1 MNSSYRHIGNIKG
14 GIFLIGVFLVIG
26 LFSYTRYLSSELR
39 EDNREVVKLYAE
51 IIAET
56 VKDDSNTNI
65 DFIFENIIKKVK
77 FPIIQS
83 GRNKN
88 PQLWTNLPEN
98 IDSDRDRLKLILSM
112 DKINKPIPLVFDDK
126 INGPITFGYLHYGDS
141 RLIQKIQIW
150 TYIELLSIGI
160 FILFGFIG
168 FSFIR
173 NSEKQH
179 IWVGLSRE
187 TAHQLGTP
195 VSALLGWLD
204 YLKNDN
210 SNIEKILPEMESD
223 IERLQQVNRRFSK
236 MGSKPEMEF
245 FDLSK
250 RIESVLSYLNRRI
263 PTLGKKVDLV
273 NDIDPDIK
281 IMANGTLIS
290 WTIENLI
297 RNSIDSISGEAG
309 LIRISMSQDQN
320 NVKIR
325 ISDNGCGVPK
335 KDWKNIFRP
344 GFSTKKSGW
353 GLGLSLCQR
362 IINEVHKGDIYVLE
376 SRINSGTVFEINI
389 PSG

>member
-14 GIFLIGVFLVIG
+14 GIFLTGVFLVIG

-39 EDNREVVKLYAE
+39 DDNREVVKLYAE

-83 GRNKN
+83 GGNKN
-88 PQLWTNLPEN
+88 PQLWTNLPDN
-98 IDSDRDRLKLILSM
+98 IDSDSDRLKLILSM

-223 IERLQQVNRRFSK
+223 IERLQQVSRRFSK

-250 RIESVLSYLNRRI
+250 RIEGVLFYLNRRI

-376 SRINSGTVFEINI
+376 SSINSGTVFEINI

>member
-83 GRNKN
+83 GGNKN

-98 IDSDRDRLKLILSM
+98 IDSDSDRLKLILSM
-112 DKINKPIPLVFDDK
+112 DKINKPIPLVFHDK

-160 FILFGFIG
+160 FIFFGFIG

-223 IERLQQVNRRFSK
+223 IERLQQVSRRFSK
-236 MGSKPEMEF
+236 MGSKPEIEF

-250 RIESVLSYLNRRI
+250 RIEGVLFYLNRRI

-376 SRINSGTVFEINI
+376 SKINSGTVFEINI

>member
-1 MNSSYRHIGNIKG
+1 MTSSYRHIGNIKG

-39 EDNREVVKLYAE
+39 EDNREVVKMYAE
-51 IIAET
+51 IIAKT

-98 IDSDRDRLKLILSM
+98 IDSDSDRIKLILSM

-150 TYIELLSIGI
+150 TYIEILSIGI

-223 IERLQQVNRRFSK
+223 IERLQQVSRRFSK
-236 MGSKPEMEF
+236 MGSKPEMEY

-250 RIESVLSYLNRRI
+250 RVESVLSYLNRRI

-297 RNSIDSISGEAG
+297 RNSIDSVSGEAG
-309 LIRISMSQDQN
+309 LIRLSMSQDQN

>member
-1 MNSSYRHIGNIKG
+1 MTSSYRHIGNIKG
-14 GIFLIGVFLVIG
+14 GIFLIGIFLVIG

-39 EDNREVVKLYAE
+39 EDNREVVKMYAE
-51 IIAET
+51 IIAKT

-98 IDSDRDRLKLILSM
+98 IDSDSDRLKLILSM

-150 TYIELLSIGI
+150 TYIEILSIGI

-223 IERLQQVNRRFSK
+223 IERLQQVSRRFSK

-250 RIESVLSYLNRRI
+250 RVESVLSYLNRRI

>member
-88 PQLWTNLPEN
+88 AQLWTNLPEN
-98 IDSDRDRLKLILSM
+98 IDSDSDRLKLILSM
-112 DKINKPIPLVFDDK
+112 DKINKPIPLVFHDK

-160 FILFGFIG
+160 FIFFGFIG

-223 IERLQQVNRRFSK
+223 IERLQQVSRRFSK
-236 MGSKPEMEF
+236 MGSKPEIEF

-250 RIESVLSYLNRRI
+250 RIEGVLFYLNRRI

-376 SRINSGTVFEINI
+376 SSINSGTVFEINI

>member
-98 IDSDRDRLKLILSM
+98 IDTDSDRLKLILSM
-112 DKINKPIPLVFDDK
+112 DKINKPIPLIFDDK

-204 YLKNDN
+204 YIKNDT

-309 LIRISMSQDQN
+309 LIRLSMSQDQN

-335 KDWKNIFRP
+335 KEWKNIFRP

>member
-14 GIFLIGVFLVIG
+14 GIFLTGVFLVIG

-39 EDNREVVKLYAE
+39 DDNREVVKLYAE

-83 GRNKN
+83 GGNKN
-88 PQLWTNLPEN
+88 PQLWTNLPDN
-98 IDSDRDRLKLILSM
+98 IDSDSDRLKLILSM

-223 IERLQQVNRRFSK
+223 IERLQQVSRRFSK

-250 RIESVLSYLNRRI
+250 RIEGVLFYLNRRI

-376 SRINSGTVFEINI
+376 SKINSGTVFEINI

>member
-83 GRNKN
+83 GRNKS

-98 IDSDRDRLKLILSM
+98 IDSDSDRLKLILSM
-112 DKINKPIPLVFDDK
+112 DEINKPIPLIFDDK

-223 IERLQQVNRRFSK
+223 IERLQQVSRRFSK

-250 RIESVLSYLNRRI
+250 RIESVLFYLNRRI
-263 PTLGKKVDLV
+263 PTLGEKVDLV

-309 LIRISMSQDQN
+309 LIRLSMNQDQN

-376 SRINSGTVFEINI
+376 SKINSGTVFEINI

>member
-98 IDSDRDRLKLILSM
+98 IDSDSDRLKLILSM

-195 VSALLGWLD
+195 VSALLGWLE
-204 YLKNDN
+204 YIKNDN

-223 IERLQQVNRRFSK
+223 IERLQQVSRRFSK

-309 LIRISMSQDQN
+309 LIRLSMSQDQN

-389 PSG
+389 PSE

>member
-83 GRNKN
+83 GRNKS

-98 IDSDRDRLKLILSM
+98 IDSDSDRLKLILSM
-112 DKINKPIPLVFDDK
+112 DKINKPIPLIFDDK

-210 SNIEKILPEMESD
+210 SNIETILPEMESD
-223 IERLQQVNRRFSK
+223 IERLHQGSRRFSK

-250 RIESVLSYLNRRI
+250 RIESVLFYLNRRI

-309 LIRISMSQDQN
+309 LIRLSMNQDQN

-376 SRINSGTVFEINI
+376 SKINSGTVFEINI

>member
-98 IDSDRDRLKLILSM
+98 IDSDSDRLKLVLSM

-195 VSALLGWLD
+195 VSALLGWLE
-204 YLKNDN
+204 YIKNDN

-309 LIRISMSQDQN
+309 LIRLSMSQDQN

>member
-83 GRNKN
+83 GRNKS

-98 IDSDRDRLKLILSM
+98 IDSDSDRLKLILSM
-112 DKINKPIPLVFDDK
+112 DEINKPIPLIFDDK

-204 YLKNDN
+204 YIKNDN

-223 IERLQQVNRRFSK
+223 IERLQQVSRRFSK

-250 RIESVLSYLNRRI
+250 RIESVLFYLNRRI

-309 LIRISMSQDQN
+309 LIRLSMNEDQN

-376 SRINSGTVFEINI
+376 SSINSGTVFEINI

>member
-1 MNSSYRHIGNIKG
+1 MRAPYRHIGNIKG
-14 GIFLIGVFLVIG
+14 GIFLIGIFLVIG
-26 LFSYTRYLSSELR
+26 LLSYTRYLSSELR

-51 IIAET
+51 IIAAT

-65 DFIFENIIKKVK
+65 NFIFENIIKKVK

-83 GRNKN
+83 DQDKN

-98 IDSDRDRLKLILSM
+98 IDSDGDRLQMILSM
-112 DKINKPIPLVFDDK
+112 DKINEPIPLIFNDK
-126 INGPITFGYLHYGDS
+126 SSGPITFGYLHYGDS

-150 TYIELLSIGI
+150 TYIELLSIGLFI
-160 FILFGFIG
+160 FFGFIG

-179 IWVGLSRE
+179 IWVGMSRE

-204 YLKNDN
+204 NLKDDS
-210 SNIEKILPEMESD
+210 SNIEKIIPELESD
-223 IERLQQVNRRFSK
+223 IERLQQVSRRFSK
-236 MGSKPEMEF
+236 MGSMPEMEY
-245 FDLSK
+245 FDLSERVEK
-250 RIESVLSYLNRRI
+250 VLSYLNRRI
-263 PTLGKKVDLV
+263 PTLGKKVELV
-273 NDIDPDIK
+273 NDITPDIK
-281 IMANGTLIS
+281 IRANGTLIS
-290 WTIENLI
+290 WAIENLI
-297 RNSIDSISGEAG
+297 RNSIDCIDDESG
-309 LIRISMSQDQN
+309 LIRISMSQEEYK
-320 NVKIR
+320 VKIR

-362 IINEVHKGDIYVLE
+362 IINEVHNGEIYILD
-376 SRINSGTVFEINI
+376 SNLDSGTVFEINI
-389 PSG
+389 PSD